1 VKFLSSILMIFAL
14 VVITPIMVNAL
25 DIKDNQIQELK
36 PSDEGSMNQEED
48 ELELLEYSDSEDD
61 YDSEFNEVQEVES
74 DSSYYSVNKF
84 NILFYF
90 VYKLK
95 YGEDEIPTED

>member
-1 VKFLSSILMIFAL
+1 MKFLSSILMIFTL
-14 VVITPIMVNAL
+14 VVITPTMVNAL
-25 DIKDNQIQELK
+25 DIKDNPTQELK

-48 ELELLEYSDSEDD
+48 NLELLEYSDSEDD
-61 YDSEFNEVQEVES
+61 YENDFSEAQEVES

-95 YGEDEIPTED
+95 YGEEEIPTED

>member
-1 VKFLSSILMIFAL
+1 MVFAL

>member
-1 VKFLSSILMIFAL
+1 MIFAL
-14 VVITPIMVNAL
+14 VVITSTMVNAL
-25 DIKDNQIQELK
+25 DIKDNQIQQLK

-61 YDSEFNEVQEVES
+61 YDFSEAQEVES

-95 YGEDEIPTED
+95 YGVDEIPTED

>member
-1 VKFLSSILMIFAL
+1 MKFLSSILTIFTL
-14 VVITPIMVNAL
+14 VVITSTMANAL
-25 DIKDNQIQELK
+25 DIKDNQIQQLK

-61 YDSEFNEVQEVES
+61 YDFSEAQEVES

-95 YGEDEIPTED
+95 YGEEEIQTED

>member
-1 VKFLSSILMIFAL
+1 MIFAL